1 MLVLRSGNARAR
13 GPLKGT
19 RSGRRRA
26 GRGSDGG
33 EEGRPAEA
41 LAQEGPGV
49 CAQRRGQGTGQRGCG
64 RLPFPGGASL
74 PPTLDS
80 PGSLPPGRDRGRG
93 PGSSAELS
101 GARGGGLPRA
111 RGLPEPSPSPPLP
124 AAALGF
130 LRRPGLSASRAAGW
144 VWFPFPPLF
153 SLAFSPSLPLS
164 LCPPPLPSLRW
175 FSLQDKKERR
185 KRTESMAVTGG
196 RALILCLETNL
207 FPKALGGGPPQ
218 APAGKHPRLPS
229 PPGVQSGAGTSAR
242 GGTAAAGLGPGVRTS
257 ENWRPTSESGSL
269 SPGPCDCDVT
279 GALDG
284 PERELAGQ

>member
-101 GARGGGLPRA
+101 GARAGGLPRA

-207 FPKALGGGPPQ
+207 FPKALGGGPAPSSCREAPQ
-218 APAGKHPRLPS
+218 APESSGSAEWSRDLC
-229 PPGVQSGAGTSAR
+229 PGRHRCRGAGPGSA
-242 GGTAAAGLGPGVRTS
+242 
-257 ENWRPTSESGSL
+257 
-269 SPGPCDCDVT
+269 D
-279 GALDG
+279 
-284 PERELAGQ
+284 Q